1 MPRKMY
7 SCDFET
13 TTKVEDCRVW
23 AYGYM
28 NIEDH
33 SEYKIGNSLDEFM
46 AWVLKV
52 QADLYFHNLK
62 FDGAFII
69 NWLERNGFK
78 WSADGLP
85 NWSSS
90 TCLDSMACNAGIPMP
105 PEARRIIMGK
115 AIQPRVANASKT

>member
-1 MPRKMY
+1 MGSSHHHHHHSSGLVPRGSHMPRKMY

-85 NWSSS
+85 N
-90 TCLDSMACNAGIPMP
+90 TYNT
-105 PEARRIIMGK
+105 IIS
-115 AIQPRVANASKT
+115 RT